1 MQEHTKFKIMI
12 IKPLPEESKILNA
25 LLEKADLKRSVFHY
39 TIDAFQLIK
48 KEVREVTE
56 WIKLQIEK
64 KGKQIDVH
72 YKENGEFELEIK
84 FAGDTLF
91 FIMHT
96 NVFTFSPEHFIFKT
110 NYVKEDPTRAF
121 CGTILIYNFLSDSIK
136 FNRMNDVGYLLGRIF
151 INKEGHYFMQGK
163 RQYSFLHRDFSSL
176 IFNEEAVRD
185 IVEIAITQAVDF
197 DLFVPPIE
205 NIQEISLIDK
215 INSVGSPA
223 IRTGKRLGF
232 DLDLHEKDSDLSM
245 LLE

>member
-1 MQEHTKFKIMI
+1 MI

-25 LLEKADLKRSVFHY
+25 MLEKAALKKSVFHY
-39 TIDAFQLIK
+39 TIDAFQMIKNELI
-48 KEVREVTE
+48 EVSE
-56 WIKLQIEK
+56 WIKKQIARQ
-64 KGKQIDVH
+64 GKQLDVH
-72 YKENGEFELEIK
+72 YKENGEFEIEMK

-96 NVFTFSPEHFIFKT
+96 NVFTFPPEHFIFKT
-110 NYVKEDPTRAF
+110 AYVKEDISRAY
-121 CGTILIYNFLSDSIK
+121 CGTILIYNFLSDSIR
-136 FNRMNDVGYLLGRIF
+136 FNRVNDSGYLLGRIF

-176 IFNEEAVRD
+176 IFTEEAVRD

-205 NIQEISLIDK
+205 SIQEITLMDK
-215 INSVGSPA
+215 INATGSQA

-232 DLDLHEKDSDLSM
+232 DLDLHDKDSDLNM